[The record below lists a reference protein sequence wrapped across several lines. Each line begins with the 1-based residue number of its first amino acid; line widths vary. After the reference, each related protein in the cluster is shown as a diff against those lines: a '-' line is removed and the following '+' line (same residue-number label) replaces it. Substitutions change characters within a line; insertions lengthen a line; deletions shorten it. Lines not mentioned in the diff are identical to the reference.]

1 VPLGCAPGCPAEY
14 QAILNILPKP
24 PPECTHPLSRLL
36 FVSATKQAQYSLLCS
51 LRISQV
57 KRMDCVVHASVRQ
70 TFQIYLVP
78 ACQMMIDFFLWN
90 DIFTLLI
97 IQIGSMAEYNEGM
110 KKLNENAIEM

>member
-1 VPLGCAPGCPAEY
+1 
-14 QAILNILPKP
+14 
-24 PPECTHPLSRLL
+24 
-36 FVSATKQAQYSLLCS
+36 
-51 LRISQV
+51 
-57 KRMDCVVHASVRQ
+57 MDCVVHASVRQ

-78 ACQMMIDFFLWN
+78 ACQMMMDFFLWN